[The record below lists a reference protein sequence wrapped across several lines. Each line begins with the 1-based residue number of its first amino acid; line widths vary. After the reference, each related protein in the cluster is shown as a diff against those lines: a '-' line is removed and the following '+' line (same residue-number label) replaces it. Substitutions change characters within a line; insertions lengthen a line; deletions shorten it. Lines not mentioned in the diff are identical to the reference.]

1 MASDVQMQG
10 EKPKAVAFEVWF
22 RPVVENARTPNFS
35 PLRGDKNVSKEY
47 LMKKL
52 KEAEIRKKKL
62 TLHSLAKLAAKQ
74 QYIQKVRA
82 SADQQG
88 KIAEAKLKSKMET
101 YGENKNAIEK
111 ALHTRLNAKEERIK
125 DVKAKNQALI
135 DSQCKEIEEKIQ
147 NKLVQSE
154 EKTEALRQAL
164 KDKLQAHDQKL
175 KEAKNVVQEKV
186 EMHSKITEEKLQ
198 KKIKIS
204 TEKRQTYIESLKER
218 VHDQNV
224 TAEQKKQIHE
234 EECALIQQL
243 YEEKLQ
249 SKMVK
254 YGENR
259 TALLKAKQDQ
269 LHAHNCL
276 VKEKCISAKQR
287 KLAQRG

>member
-1 MASDVQMQG
+1 MCYFHSNIQ
-10 EKPKAVAFEVWF
+10 
-22 RPVVENARTPNFS
+22 
-35 PLRGDKNVSKEY
+35 
-47 LMKKL
+47 L
-52 KEAEIRKKKL
+52 KFHQKL

-101 YGENKNAIEK
+101 YGENKNAIER
-111 ALHTRLNAKEERIK
+111 ALHSRLNAKEERIK

-147 NKLVQSE
+147 SKLSQSE

-164 KDKLQAHDQKL
+164 KEKLQAHDQKL

-186 EMHSKITEEKLQ
+186 VTHCKITEEKLQ
-198 KKIKIS
+198 KKMEIYS
-204 TEKRQTYIESLKER
+204 ENRQTILEGLKDR
-218 VHDQNV
+218 VHDKNV
-224 TAEQKKQIHE
+224 TVEQKKQIHE

-254 YGENR
+254 YEENR
-259 TALLKAKQDQ
+259 AALLKAKKEQ
-269 LHAHNCL
+269 LHAHNSL
-276 VKEKCISAKQR
+276 VQQKCILAKER
-287 KLAQRG
+287 KVAQRG